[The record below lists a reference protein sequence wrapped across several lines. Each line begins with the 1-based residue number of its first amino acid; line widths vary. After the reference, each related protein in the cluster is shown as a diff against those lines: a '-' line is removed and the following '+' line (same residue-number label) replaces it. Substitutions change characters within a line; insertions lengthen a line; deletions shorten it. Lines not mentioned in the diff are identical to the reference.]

1 MKYILNFEI
10 FYEICKILFQNFI
23 EFYRKK
29 FKKQNLE
36 SDANYP
42 GLTHE
47 EVTTRRDPPEK
58 NKIQNNNKIYITE
71 II

>member
-1 MKYILNFEI
+1 ME
-10 FYEICKILFQNFI
+10 
-23 EFYRKK
+23 KK
-29 FKKQNLE
+29 FEKRCQL
-36 SDANYP
+36 P

-71 II
+71 SI